1 MRKVNIRSIRA
12 PAFRPQ
18 TASKQ
23 MKQSFEVS
31 SFATPL
37 HCTWGKVIDSHS
49 EDNTVDVEL
58 QTGIEMK
65 RIGVRS
71 LEWAGANSDAYGE
84 RDLPPNNCKVLIL
97 FPDGIIENAF
107 VICSGLDI
115 FGDVGTKQK
124 EELLT
129 SGKETEYLRIKEG
142 GLKTTYEKSTGV
154 YTIEVNDAVIS
165 IDANGGIIVT
175 PASGQNIELAGNTKN
190 LVTHAELN
198 TALQSFLTDLKAAV
212 AAGCDVGSGG
222 TIASVTLN
230 ISSAEA
236 TRLETS

>member
-1 MRKVNIRSIRA
+1 MRKVNIRNIRA

-23 MKQSFEVS
+23 MKESFNVS

-37 HCTWGKVIDSHS
+37 YCTWGKVIDSHS

-58 QTGIEMK
+58 QTGIEIR

-84 RDLPPNNCKVLIL
+84 RDLPPNGCKILIL

-124 EELLT
+124 EELLV

-165 IDANGGIIVT
+165 IDASGGIIVT
-175 PASGQNIELAGNTKN
+175 PASGENIELAGNTKN

-198 TALQSFLTDLKAAV
+198 TALQTFLTALKAAV
-212 AAGCDVGSGG
+212 VSGCGAGSGG
-222 TIASVTLN
+222 TVAGVTLD
-230 ISSAEA
+230 ISGAEA
-236 TRLETS
+236 AKVKTS